1 LLGSFSRNTPIRTAI
16 VFIIAT
22 IAAYLAI
29 VFGWIAYADYA
40 HVADNEGAKGMGVV
54 FVYGPVCAI
63 LIGAGAALLF
73 GGARASLHVK
83 AAAGIIGL
91 LILAWAVL
99 LLIGL

>member
-1 LLGSFSRNTPIRTAI
+1 MRTAI
-16 VFIIAT
+16 VFIIAPLL
-22 IAAYLAI
+22 AYLAI

-40 HVADNEGAKGMGVV
+40 HVADNDGAKGMAAV

-83 AAAGIIGL
+83 VAAGIIGL
-91 LILAWAVL
+91 LILARAI
-99 LLIGL
+99 LILVGL